1 MKKIIVFQNG
11 IETLSY
17 FSKQLALAFEKMG
30 HKVFYFD
37 LEREKEYFEALT
49 KFCRGGDNIVISFNF
64 DGLRGEE
71 SLYDE
76 NGELYWHKM
85 QIPCVNIMVDHPF
98 YYHELLEKVENELG
112 MDLY

>member
-37 LEREKEYFEALT
+37 LEREKAKLDALVET
-49 KFCRGGDNIVISFNF
+49 KISIEKYMKK
-64 DGLRGEE
+64 LKHQGE
-71 SLYDE
+71 
-76 NGELYWHKM
+76 
-85 QIPCVNIMVDHPF
+85 
-98 YYHELLEKVENELG
+98 
-112 MDLY
+112 